1 MACQLFAAP
10 GLLTAADLS
19 LPSLTQPV
27 AAQIPPC
34 VFGSE
39 AEGLL
44 PPPGGEKGLPMD
56 TPLFSRK
63 LCHADYGHHGEMSLW
78 QSYGVLV

>member
-1 MACQLFAAP
+1 MP
-10 GLLTAADLS
+10 TTADLS
-19 LPSLTQPV
+19 LPSLTSDTSPLPPPR
-27 AAQIPPC
+27 QIPPC

-63 LCHADYGHHGEMSLW
+63 VCHADYGHHGEMSLW